1 VIENY
6 NKQYFRD
13 AEVTRLVRE
22 GADLPPL
29 KLSEFVECSAQKE
42 GYRSKSEFTIGVN
55 AEGEAVV
62 GFNKG
67 SYHNQ
72 TIMVETPRNV
82 RIISRQTKLV
92 VALLEHF
99 IRTRFPT
106 LLPYDRIKQAGFWRY
121 LIVRESQR
129 LGQSLVVVVCRTQG
143 VEEKLLGEA
152 KAELTEYMSKS
163 VIGLVGLGLLPY
175 QGEADSVPSE
185 KPELLFGQPYY
196 H

>member
-1 VIENY
+1 M
-6 NKQYFRD
+6 
-13 AEVTRLVRE
+13 
-22 GADLPPL
+22 
-29 KLSEFVECSAQKE
+29 
-42 GYRSKSEFTIGVN
+42 
-55 AEGEAVV
+55 V

-82 RIISRQTKLV
+82 KIISRQTKLV

-106 LLPYDRIKQAGFWRY
+106 LLPYDRIKQVGFWRY

-129 LGQSLVVVVCRTQG
+129 LGQSLVVVVCKTQG
-143 VEEKLLGEA
+143 VEEKVLSEV

-175 QGEADSVPSE
+175 QGEADSVPS
-185 KPELLFGQPYY
+185 
-196 H
+196 